1 MPSIRAVAATA
12 ALVLTAVTA
21 CSGGSGGS
29 GASGAGKG
37 LPAGADLMRQSST
50 AMGEVKSVGFTIR
63 TDGKPSL
70 LVKSADGKLLK
81 SGDATGTLQVVQ
93 SGATVEMAFT
103 VLGDSVYLKGATGGY
118 RKVPKALAAALYDP
132 SAILDP
138 QRGIAPLLAKATGP
152 EAEGKEKVGGQEAY
166 RVKATLPKDS
176 AAALVPGITQDL
188 PGEVWLGVTDH
199 RLLKVKADL
208 PPAADGG
215 KGTVTVTF
223 TDFNGDFK
231 ITAPA

>member
-1 MPSIRAVAATA
+1 MPSIRAVTVTA
-12 ALVLTAVTA
+12 ALALIAATA
-21 CSGGSGGS
+21 CSGGGSGGGS
-29 GASGAGKG
+29 GEK
-37 LPAGADLMRQSST
+37 LPAGADLMKQSST
-50 AMGEVKSVGFTIR
+50 AMGQVTSMGFAIR

-103 VLGDSVYLKGATGGY
+103 VLGDSVYLKGVTGGY
-118 RKVPKALAAALYDP
+118 RKVPKALAIALYDP

-138 QRGIAPLLAKATGP
+138 QRGIAPLLAKASGP
-152 EAEGKEKVGGQEAY
+152 KAEAKENVGGQQAY
-166 RVKATLPKDS
+166 RVRATLPKDS
-176 AAALVPGITQDL
+176 AAALVPGVTEDL
-188 PGEVWLGVTDH
+188 SGQVWLGVTDH

-223 TDFNGDFK
+223 TDFNGNFK